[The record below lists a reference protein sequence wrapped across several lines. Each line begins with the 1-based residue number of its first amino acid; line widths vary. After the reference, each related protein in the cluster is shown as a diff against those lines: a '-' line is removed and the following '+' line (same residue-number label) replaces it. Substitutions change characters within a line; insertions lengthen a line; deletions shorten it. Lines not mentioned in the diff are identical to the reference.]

1 MAVQAIN
8 DGIFCIDIQH
18 PDRKMFDCIMPT
30 EHGTTYNAYVV
41 KGQTKSALIDTA
53 DPDFTKEFMD
63 CVDRCDVKVI
73 DYVIILHT
81 EQDHSG
87 SLPVLMKKFPNAQ
100 IVATEAVAK
109 LMVTHLHIG
118 IEKFHIVSEGDQIDL
133 GGRSLTFIKIPFAHW
148 PDNTMVYES
157 TTRTLFS
164 SDLFGSHYASDKIFA
179 TNSHEIKVAAR
190 AYFAE
195 IMMPFSAQVHKYTE
209 KVIELAPSIIATAH
223 GPIWNQP
230 SVILQK
236 YMRWTSDQ
244 VEKTVV
250 VPFVSMHGSS
260 ALIAERLCLQLA
272 SKGIS
277 VLSRNLGKKPDS
289 LVVQSGLVMRD
300 LVTAAAVVFVMPTVL
315 GGPHPAGAYCSML
328 MNAMRVKTPFIGL
341 IGSYGWGTRA
351 SEIFAEMTSNLKKA
365 ERLPSLQYEGL
376 PTEEQLVEID
386 RYADELAAKIFQ
398 LGDRLI

>member
-195 IMMPFSAQVHKYTE
+195 IMMPFSAQVRKYTE